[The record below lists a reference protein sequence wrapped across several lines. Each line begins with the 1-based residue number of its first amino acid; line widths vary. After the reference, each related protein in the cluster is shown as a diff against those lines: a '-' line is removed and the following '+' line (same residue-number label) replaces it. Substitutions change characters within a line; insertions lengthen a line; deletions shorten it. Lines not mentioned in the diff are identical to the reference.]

1 MTTTGRGIDISVY
14 RNRSDALA
22 ISLDDDRII
31 LPSGKL
37 AEIDEA
43 WEPSDEDF
51 DESQLT
57 DAARATLLGLMQ
69 VRADVQALPSPEPD
83 PSPEPEPR
91 TRRRRG
97 SRKTIWLSPE
107 LLRLR
112 RS

>member
-1 MTTTGRGIDISVY
+1 MTPTGRGIDISVY
-14 RNRSDALA
+14 RNRSDARA
-22 ISLDDDRII
+22 ISRDDRII
-31 LPSGKL
+31 RPSGKL
-37 AEIDEA
+37 AAIDEA

-83 PSPEPEPR
+83 PGPDPEPKA
-91 TRRRRG
+91 RRRRG
-97 SRKTIWLSPE
+97 SRQTIWLRPE